1 MSQFGDG
8 YVGSAED
15 SSRIR
20 RMDKK
25 RTEERKKF
33 QEAQKMRQDRID
45 SAGLRKFDAA
55 TTEAIEHAFKNETVG
70 LVTKKEFMQKRAT
83 LQDRLEEEMRLKL
96 QAEEEASAKE
106 KEKRKRDKA
115 AASRLKLSFAA
126 GEDEEEEEQEEE
138 DRPRLNV
145 AFKTTSLPSGGADG
159 EAAGGGDGGGE
170 GGTTTLNPTLAV
182 KRPKLVGKFGKD
194 PSVPTDFLPD
204 KEREEREEALRAELK
219 KEYLRQQDAV
229 KAEEIEVTYSYWD
242 GAGHR
247 RTIKVKKGN
256 SIGDFLKAVRDQLG
270 TQFKEMRGV
279 SVDNLM
285 YIKEDIILPQH
296 YTFYDLIKTQA
307 RGKSGPLFEFGVVED
322 IRVVNDASKE
332 KGDSHA
338 GKVVERHWYDRNK
351 HIFPANRWENFD
363 PEKKWDGYTVHDYVE
378 KH

>member
-1 MSQFGDG
+1 MGDG
-8 YVGSAED
+8 YVGTAED

-20 RMDKK
+20 RMGKK
-25 RTEERKKF
+25 REEERKKF

-83 LQDRLEEEMRLKL
+83 LQDRLEEEMRQKL
-96 QAEEEASAKE
+96 LAEEAALAKD

-126 GEDEEEEEQEEE
+126 GEDDDEEEEEEGSS
-138 DRPRLNV
+138 PKL
-145 AFKTTSLPSGGADG
+145 TPPSSSSVVV
-159 EAAGGGDGGGE
+159 AGGGVGDLTG
-170 GGTTTLNPTLAV
+170 AI

-194 PSVPTDFLPD
+194 PTVPTDFLPD
-204 KEREEREEALRAELK
+204 KDREEQEEALRSELK
-219 KEYLRQQDAV
+219 REYLRQQDAI

-242 GAGHR
+242 GTGHR

-256 SIGDFLKAVRDQLG
+256 SIGDFLKSVRDQLA

-363 PEKKWDGYTVHDYVE
+363 PEKKWDGYTIHDYVE